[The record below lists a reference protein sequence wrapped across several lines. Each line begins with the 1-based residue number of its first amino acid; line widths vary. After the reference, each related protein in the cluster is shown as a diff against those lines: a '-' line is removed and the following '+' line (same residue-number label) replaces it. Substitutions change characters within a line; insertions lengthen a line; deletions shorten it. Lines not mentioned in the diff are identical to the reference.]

1 MRSRFSNLKDEEDL
15 RPFLAC
21 LKQLGFE
28 QVKVD
33 TGNKMFVIMVLR
45 KRCGASGGGGE
56 GEGRKA
62 LEWPPLKAC
71 VYKRR

>member
-1 MRSRFSNLKDEEDL
+1 MRSRFSNSKDEEDF
-15 RPFLAC
+15 RPFSAC

-33 TGNKMFVIMVLR
+33 AGNKMFVIMSFR
-45 KRCGASGGGGE
+45 KKAGGAEGGE
-56 GEGRKA
+56 AGAGKKIK
-62 LEWPPLKAC
+62 WPPLKAC